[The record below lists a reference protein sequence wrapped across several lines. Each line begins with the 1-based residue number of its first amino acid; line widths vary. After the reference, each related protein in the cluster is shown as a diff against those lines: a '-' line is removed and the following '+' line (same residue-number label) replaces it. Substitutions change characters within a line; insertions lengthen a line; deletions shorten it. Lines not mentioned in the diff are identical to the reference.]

1 MDTSAG
7 DTIVLSSKLK
17 SREAALR
24 GGRVEVD
31 DAAQLRA
38 LVDTSGALRA
48 AGVPHALIGGIAV
61 GVRSGVARATVGV
74 DLAVHSTAEVE
85 VLIATMRAAGFEH
98 RGTFAHSINFRS
110 DSGEP
115 VQLAF
120 DPAFDLPI
128 RRASTVSVAAHAIP
142 VVGTDD
148 LIEMKERAAA
158 SPRRRAS
165 KALRD
170 RADIALLRGDI
181 PDEDEGW

>member
-1 MDTSAG
+1 MDTSAAG

-31 DAAQLRA
+31 DAAQLRV

-85 VLIATMRAAGFEH
+85 VLIATMRAAAPGEQGPPRP
-98 RGTFAHSINFRS
+98 RGHC
-110 DSGEP
+110 
-115 VQLAF
+115 
-120 DPAFDLPI
+120 
-128 RRASTVSVAAHAIP
+128 
-142 VVGTDD
+142 
-148 LIEMKERAAA
+148 AAA
-158 SPRRRAS
+158 RRHPGRGRGLVRPEVAWSVSGTADKSIIHLRRR
-165 KALRD
+165 
-170 RADIALLRGDI
+170 
-181 PDEDEGW
+181 

>member
-1 MDTSAG
+1 MDTSAAG

-24 GGRVEVD
+24 AGRVEVD

-110 DSGEP
+110 DRGEP

-142 VVGTDD
+142 VVGT
-148 LIEMKERAAA
+148 ET
-158 SPRRRAS
+158 
-165 KALRD
+165 
-170 RADIALLRGDI
+170 
-181 PDEDEGW
+181 